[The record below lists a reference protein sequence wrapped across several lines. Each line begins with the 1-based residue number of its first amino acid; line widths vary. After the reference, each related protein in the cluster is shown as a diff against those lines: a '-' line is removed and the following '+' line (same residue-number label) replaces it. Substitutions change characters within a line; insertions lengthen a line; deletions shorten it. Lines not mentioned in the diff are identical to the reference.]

1 MRLSLDPDPGQP
13 AARPRLVS
21 ALRSSGRRLSLRTG
35 GIVACRISSMIRT
48 SCQTVRALLQGRG
61 RACTVPGWLPSLL
74 VGLVVLI
81 VYLSTLAPT
90 ITWEHHGTDGGDLI
104 AASQVLGV
112 PHPPGYPL
120 YVVVGHLLSRLPLP
134 GGNLA
139 LRFNLLSA
147 FSAAAASALLSATVR
162 RMATP
167 LAGVV
172 SGLVLGFG
180 TIFWSQAIIAE
191 VYALNSLLVA
201 GLFMTVLTPQAQ
213 RVPRFR
219 TGLLWGL
226 SWTTHLTSALL
237 FPLVLWRMGAKVYRC
252 LAGWLIGLSPFLL
265 LPLFAV
271 RRPVINWGDPV
282 TLKRWWWLIS
292 GELYGGYL
300 FGLPPEQWPGR
311 VTALVHFSA
320 QSLTWPGL
328 LLALFGMVQLAR
340 RDRSLCIAL
349 VVSTV
354 IITFYAL
361 GYNTS
366 DSQVLLI
373 PVSMM
378 AAVFLGL
385 GVAAIGPVVRS
396 PWRPIRWACL
406 AIPVYL
412 LFAGWARVDL
422 HDDREA
428 ADFGETVMAE
438 APVNALVYTATDAH
452 TFTLWYY
459 RHAEGW
465 RPDLTVVDQDM
476 LAEEWYQ
483 TMLRAQDPDW
493 STDPGGR
500 PFCTVAA
507 AGELNC
513 YD

>member
-1 MRLSLDPDPGQP
+1 
-13 AARPRLVS
+13 
-21 ALRSSGRRLSLRTG
+21 
-35 GIVACRISSMIRT
+35 
-48 SCQTVRALLQGRG
+48 
-61 RACTVPGWLPSLL
+61 L

-219 TGLLWGL
+219 AGLLWGL

-311 VTALVHFSA
+311 VTALVHFAA

-349 VVSTV
+349 LVSTV
-354 IITFYAL
+354 IITFHAL

-385 GVAAIGPVVRS
+385 GVAAIGPAVRS
-396 PWRPIRWACL
+396 PWRPIRWVCL

-422 HDDREA
+422 HDDRAA

-459 RHAEGW
+459 RHAEGR

-507 AGELNC
+507 AGELDC